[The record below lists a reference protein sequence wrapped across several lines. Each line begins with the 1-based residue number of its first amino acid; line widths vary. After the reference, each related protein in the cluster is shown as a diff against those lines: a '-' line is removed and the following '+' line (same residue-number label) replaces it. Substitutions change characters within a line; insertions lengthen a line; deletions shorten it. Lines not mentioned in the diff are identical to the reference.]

1 MASRSLILLLLRLR
15 CDNMGQSWRAPRPL
29 LILLSLSSNRLS
41 FGNLGKPLSVVRP
54 TLIKLS
60 DSKLTY
66 SSLRPSICV
75 ARALSRFSSS
85 IWKEKVQFYCNLSTF
100 LHFLPPHNNAA
111 LSYIL
116 TGGTRLT
123 RLWRIWPSR
132 YKLCYK
138 RTKPPYCHTP
148 SQTKFPFPNPFHS
161 LFLFLKNLENYAKN
175 FNKNRLAK
183 CLFCKVGEK
192 LFNCMRQLIDNT
204 VHLSLPCF
212 SAWEFYRSLYV
223 CDWRP
228 SPAHGGSSLG
238 KID

>member
-1 MASRSLILLLLRLR
+1 MWQHGTVLESTEAIANSVITKF
-15 CDNMGQSWRAPRPL
+15 QPL
-29 LILLSLSSNRLS
+29 E
-41 FGNLGKPLSVVRP
+41 FWQLGKTFERGKANVDQAQWLQVDVFITQTFNLCGTRIVEIQFFN
-54 TLIKLS
+54 LE
-60 DSKLTY
+60 
-66 SSLRPSICV
+66 R
-75 ARALSRFSSS
+75 
-85 IWKEKVQFYCNLSTF
+85 KVQFYCNLSTF

-148 SQTKFPFPNPFHS
+148 SQTKFPFPNPFHP
-161 LFLFLKNLENYAKN
+161 LFLSLKNLENYAKN

-183 CLFCKVGEK
+183 CLYCKVGEK

>member
-148 SQTKFPFPNPFHS
+148 SQTKFPFPTHFIH
-161 LFLFLKNLENYAKN
+161 FIYLKKIFGTMQRISISTDWQNHY
-175 FNKNRLAK
+175 
-183 CLFCKVGEK
+183 CKVGEK

>member
-85 IWKEKVQFYCNLSTF
+85 IWKEKSAILFICLLFYIFCRHIIT
-100 LHFLPPHNNAA
+100 LHFHIYSQEVHVWRDFDASDRA
-111 LSYIL
+111 
-116 TGGTRLT
+116 GTSCAT
-123 RLWRIWPSR
+123 SGPSR
-132 YKLCYK
+132 HIATRQAKLNS
-138 RTKPPYCHTP
+138 H
-148 SQTKFPFPNPFHS
+148 FPTHFIHF
-161 LFLFLKNLENYAKN
+161 
-175 FNKNRLAK
+175 
-183 CLFCKVGEK
+183 
-192 LFNCMRQLIDNT
+192 
-204 VHLSLPCF
+204 
-212 SAWEFYRSLYV
+212 FYS
-223 CDWRP
+223 
-228 SPAHGGSSLG
+228 
-238 KID
+238 